1 MHGGMAQQGGSSH
14 CGRAS
19 VSFVQNR
26 VWWVKISVAKRQTRV
41 TVTASLLAAMTSES
55 DKVRL
60 QGCVGIVLL
69 IPCSFGSSILAMPSH
84 G

>member
-1 MHGGMAQQGGSSH
+1 MAQQGGSSH

-26 VWWVKISVAKRQTRV
+26 VWWVKVSVATRQTRV